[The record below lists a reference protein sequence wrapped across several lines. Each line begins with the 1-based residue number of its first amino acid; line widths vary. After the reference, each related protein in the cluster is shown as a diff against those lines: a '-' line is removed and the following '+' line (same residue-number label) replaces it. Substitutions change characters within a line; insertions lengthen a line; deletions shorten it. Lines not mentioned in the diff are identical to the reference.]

1 MNALVLSTVILA
13 VIDLLAYFTFADY
26 NIKTNKLTFESKTNE
41 CKRAIY
47 MFAGKDSFT
56 IRSKDNVYLEAHDN
70 KTVISS
76 LNVYGNVHT
85 NEFLFFQT
93 NQWKLYY
100 INTFDRK
107 DNSWS
112 PSHRELKIKLRVHF
126 FDIWENDSLFLQ
138 VDNKTV
144 WTESHQSC
152 SSESCSS
159 GINLCG
165 KDTPDRLSVIR
176 KKRGKNLEGRKEIS
190 PKFLLP
196 FTMFTS
202 FPHTYTYQ
210 IVPIGVELEHTSDTV
225 NILIGNT
232 LKKKTDACTTSWG
245 IDDFVVYYK

>member
-1 MNALVLSTVILA
+1 MPTFNSDKIKTTRKKKIVLSTVILA

-112 PSHRELKIKLRVHF
+112 PS
-126 FDIWENDSLFLQ
+126 DIS
-138 VDNKTV
+138 TC
-144 WTESHQSC
+144 ESHQSC

-165 KDTPDRLSVIR
+165 KDTPDRLS
-176 KKRGKNLEGRKEIS
+176 
-190 PKFLLP
+190 
-196 FTMFTS
+196 
-202 FPHTYTYQ
+202 
-210 IVPIGVELEHTSDTV
+210 VPIGVELEHTSDTV

>member
-56 IRSKDNVYLEAHDN
+56 IRSKDNVYLEAHDK

-112 PSHRELKIKLRVHF
+112 PSDISTCGTSPDTFLGGPCKFGATDAYTKIANIPKHRELKIKLRVHF

-152 SSESCSS
+152 SSE
-159 GINLCG
+159 
-165 KDTPDRLSVIR
+165 
-176 KKRGKNLEGRKEIS
+176 
-190 PKFLLP
+190 
-196 FTMFTS
+196 
-202 FPHTYTYQ
+202 
-210 IVPIGVELEHTSDTV
+210 VPIGVELEHTSDTV